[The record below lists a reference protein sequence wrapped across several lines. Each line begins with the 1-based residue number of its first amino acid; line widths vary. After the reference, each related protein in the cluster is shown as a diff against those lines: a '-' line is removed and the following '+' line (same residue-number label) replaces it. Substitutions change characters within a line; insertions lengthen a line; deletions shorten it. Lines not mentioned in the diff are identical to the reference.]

1 MISFEMPDSIRK
13 TVTLMT
19 TVAENMMRPVSRHFD
34 ECEHEIPWDY
44 INFTH
49 EALKAMGG
57 GTLAPSEASNGR
69 PKEAAAAND
78 TAGAEEAAGP
88 SPAKRPSLAY
98 QRLAYSAEVL
108 SWGDAGLYLCTP
120 AGMLGA
126 AAVQATGTPEQKK
139 RFLSRYG
146 GDKPIFDAMAM
157 TETHAGSEM
166 PSATRTTAAR
176 DGDQWVLNGEK
187 IFVTAGR
194 KALLDSP
201 GFVVVWATV
210 DPAAGRAGVKPFVV
224 EAGTPGCTVTKQEHK
239 LGIRASDT
247 VSIVFQDCRIPLD
260 NILGSAEVE
269 TKSTEGFK
277 GAMATFDASRPLVAA
292 SALGIARAALD
303 FLREQLERAGVTIRY
318 GLPRSRMTNLER
330 EIVEL
335 EIMLRSSWLLVL
347 KAVWMMDERKPNNLE
362 ASMSK
367 VRAGDMVVKITQR
380 AVELLGPLGISR
392 EHLLEKWFR
401 DAKIN
406 DLYEG
411 TGQINRLI
419 VARRVLDYS
428 RHELS

>member
-13 TVTLMT
+13 TVTMMQ

-34 ECEHEIPWDY
+34 ECEHDIPWDY

-57 GTLAPSEASNGR
+57 RTLAPSDGNGR
-69 PKEAAAAND
+69 PKDPAA
-78 TAGAEEAAGP
+78 P
-88 SPAKRPSLAY
+88 KRPSLTY
-98 QRLAYSAEVL
+98 QRLAYSAEIL

-126 AAVQATGTPEQKK
+126 AAVQATGTPEQKR
-139 RFLSRYG
+139 RFLARYG
-146 GDKPIFDAMAM
+146 GDQPIFDAMAM

-166 PSATRTTAAR
+166 PSATRTTAVR
-176 DGDQWVLNGEK
+176 EGDNWVLNGEK

-194 KALLDSP
+194 KALVDSP
-201 GFVVVWATV
+201 GFVVIWATV
-210 DPAAGRAGVKPFVV
+210 DPSAGRAGVKPFVV

-247 VSIVFQDCRIPLD
+247 VSILLQDCRIPLD
-260 NILGSAEVE
+260 NILGSPEVE
-269 TKSTEGFK
+269 TKTEEGFK

-292 SALGIARAALD
+292 SALGVARAALE
-303 FLREQLERAGVTIRY
+303 LLKEHLERAGVAIRY

-330 EIVEL
+330 EVVEM
-335 EIMLRSSWLLVL
+335 EILLRSAWLLVL
-347 KAVWMMDERKPNNLE
+347 KAVWMMDQRQPNNLE
-362 ASMSK
+362 ASMCK
-367 VRAGDMVVKITQR
+367 VRAGDVAVKITQR

-392 EHLLEKWFR
+392 ELLLEKWLR

-419 VARRVLDYS
+419 VARRILDYS
-428 RHELS
+428 RRELS